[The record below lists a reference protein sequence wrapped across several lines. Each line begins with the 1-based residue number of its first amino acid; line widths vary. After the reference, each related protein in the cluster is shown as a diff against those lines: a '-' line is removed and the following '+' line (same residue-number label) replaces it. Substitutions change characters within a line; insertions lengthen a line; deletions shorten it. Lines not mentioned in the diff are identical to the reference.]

1 MLVAIYPFLGYG
13 DLRNP
18 PMPHVQTAKSEPIA
32 SMPVSMNNLRVDLG
46 CGPNKRSGCLGIDS
60 FAYPNV
66 DLVQDLDA
74 PRWDLPDSCCK
85 EIWGN
90 QMIDHV
96 RNLRAF
102 FSEIHRV
109 AQPGCKV
116 WLCTPHFSSHNSWAD
131 PTHIHH
137 LSVTFAHSF
146 TSGYLTQQLPKFKVT
161 REKITFGSFGW
172 TWPARLICGL
182 FGTKLYEKRFCWMF
196 PASSIVIEMEVIK

>member
-1 MLVAIYPFLGYG
+1 
-13 DLRNP
+13 
-18 PMPHVQTAKSEPIA
+18 MPHVQTAKSEPIA

-90 QMIDHV
+90 QMIEHV

-102 FSEIHRV
+102 FSEIHRI

-116 WLCTPHFSSHNSWAD
+116 
-131 PTHIHH
+131 
-137 LSVTFAHSF
+137 
-146 TSGYLTQQLPKFKVT
+146 
-161 REKITFGSFGW
+161 
-172 TWPARLICGL
+172 
-182 FGTKLYEKRFCWMF
+182 
-196 PASSIVIEMEVIK
+196 